1 MLCMTVVLEDGV
13 LHAAWST
20 DRWAVTLCDGPS
32 GEEHCALWTSR
43 ELGAVLELAVAGE
56 DIAESESDESVLRRL
71 YAIAEP
77 LFTDPCPMECR
88 LIP

>member
-1 MLCMTVVLEDGV
+1 MLCMTIVLEDGV

-20 DRWAVTLCDGPS
+20 DRWAVALYDGPS

-43 ELGAVLELAVAGE
+43 ELGAVLELAIAGE
-56 DIAESESDESVLRRL
+56 DIAESESAESVMDRL

-77 LFTDPCPMECR
+77 LFTDPCPVACR

>member
-13 LHAAWST
+13 LQAAWST
-20 DRWAVTLCDGPS
+20 DRWAVTLDDNVTGK
-32 GEEHCALWTSR
+32 EHCALWTSR
-43 ELGAVLELAVAGE
+43 ELGAVLELAIAGE
-56 DIAESESDESVLRRL
+56 DIAESESDESVMDRL

-77 LFTDPCPMECR
+77 LFADPCPVECR

>member
-13 LHAAWST
+13 LHAIRTLDHWHVVIA
-20 DRWAVTLCDGPS
+20 DNVTGK
-32 GEEHCALWTSR
+32 EHCALWTSR
-43 ELGAVLELAVAGE
+43 ELGAVLELAIAGE
-56 DIAESESDESVLRRL
+56 DIAENESDESVLRRL

-77 LFTDPCPMECR
+77 LFTDPCPVECR